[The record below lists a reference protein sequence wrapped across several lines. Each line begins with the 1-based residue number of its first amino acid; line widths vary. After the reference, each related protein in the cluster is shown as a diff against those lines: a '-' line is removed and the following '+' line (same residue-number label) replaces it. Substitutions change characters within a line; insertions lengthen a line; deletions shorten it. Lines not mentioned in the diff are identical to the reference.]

1 MSDTKLSRC
10 SLESGEWR
18 VSFRSSFKNNNNH
31 IGKRKS
37 MQNLLGIL
45 ILISSQALMVAC
57 QMDMD
62 DISEEEL
69 IRRYCDTMLEY
80 DYHKTKSDLHD
91 QYLVEINATG
101 EKYSGQWD
109 DIRDN
114 LIYHNDNLTKIDDT
128 RRHIIYELRNNH
140 GLKTYELT
148 SECEIDALKKF

>member
-1 MSDTKLSRC
+1 
-10 SLESGEWR
+10 
-18 VSFRSSFKNNNNH
+18 
-31 IGKRKS
+31 